1 MGVQVRGDF
10 KHPQKNMLGARE
22 GFPPKKRNFMKK
34 VQTGGWGGGGL
45 DQPYFISL
53 IQNYTYVLRNT
64 VKILNKGFLK
74 AVRGGG
80 GTVL

>member
-10 KHPQKNMLGARE
+10 KHPPKNMLGARE
-22 GFPPKKRNFMKK
+22 GFPPKKTEFYEKGAN
-34 VQTGGWGGGGL
+34 GGVGGL